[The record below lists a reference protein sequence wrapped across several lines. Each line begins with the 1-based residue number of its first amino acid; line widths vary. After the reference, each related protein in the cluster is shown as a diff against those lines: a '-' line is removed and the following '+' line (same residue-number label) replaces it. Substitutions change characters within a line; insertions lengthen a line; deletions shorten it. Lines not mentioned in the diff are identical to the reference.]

1 MKKTRDNRGAGL
13 LEAAAVLLGLA
24 AASGAALAWFYQK
37 GFLLYY
43 GDAQAH
49 LNIARRIFD
58 SRTPGYEQ
66 IGTVWLPLLHVLM
79 LPFVGNDAW
88 WRSGLA
94 GAFASAPCFV
104 MAGLFLYLTA
114 RRVYE
119 GIAPAAAATALFALN
134 PNLLY
139 LQSTAMTETVLYAC
153 LAALLY
159 ASVAFGENPSWWKA
173 AAAGVAPTAATLTR
187 YEAWLLIPFGT
198 LYFLL
203 VAKKRRLAMAV
214 LYGTLASAG
223 PLYWLAH
230 NWYGYSNALEFY
242 NGPYSAKA
250 IYARALAQGMSRYP
264 GDGDWGIA
272 WLYYRE
278 AARLCIGTP
287 LVWLAAAG
295 AVVAILRRKIW
306 PLALLALPAAFYLPS
321 MYSSGTP
328 IFVPHMWPN
337 SYYNTRYG
345 MAALPLAAMAVA
357 ALITLAPRRWRP
369 AAAGVV
375 VAAGLAGW
383 VIAPRPESWITWKES
398 QVNSEPRRAWARE
411 AAEYLK
417 ANARPDDGFIYSFG
431 DLTAIFAQAG
441 IPLVRTLHEGNRP
454 DWDAA
459 VARPEFF
466 LREEWAVAQSG
477 DTLATALQRA
487 ERRGLRYRL
496 VKTIAEKGAPVI
508 EIYRR
513 DGYAN
518 PLYQGARR

>member
-1 MKKTRDNRGAGL
+1 ML
-13 LEAAAVLLGLA
+13 LCLA
-24 AASGAALAWFYQK
+24 AAGGAALLWFFRHGY
-37 GFLLYY
+37 LLYY

-49 LNIARRIFD
+49 LNIARRLID

-66 IGTVWLPLLHVLM
+66 IGSAWLPLPHVLM
-79 LPFVGNDAW
+79 LPFVGNDEW
-88 WRSGLA
+88 WRNGLA
-94 GAFASAPCFV
+94 GGFASSICYV
-104 MAGLFLYLTA
+104 LAGVFLYLAA

-119 GIAPAAAATALFALN
+119 GAAPAVAATALCALN

-139 LQSTAMTETVLYAC
+139 LQSLAMTEAVLYAA

-159 ASVAFGENPSWWKA
+159 SSVAFGDDPAWYKA
-173 AAAGVAPTAATLTR
+173 AAAGLATTAATLTR
-187 YEAWLLIPFGT
+187 YEAWVLIPFVT

-203 VAKKRRLAMAV
+203 AAKKRRLAMAV
-214 LYGTLASAG
+214 LYGAAASAG
-223 PLYWLAH
+223 AVFWLGH
-230 NWYGYSNALEFY
+230 NLYGYSNVLEFY

-250 IYARALAQGMSRYP
+250 IYERALAQGMSRYP
-264 GDGDWGIA
+264 GDGDWELAGI
-272 WLYYRE
+272 YYRE
-278 AARLCIGTP
+278 AARLCLSTGLLWIAG
-287 LVWLAAAG
+287 AG
-295 AVVAILRRKIW
+295 AVIAIARRKIW
-306 PLALLALPAAFYLPS
+306 PLFLLALPPAFYVPS

-328 IFVPHMWPN
+328 IFVPHMWPF

-345 MAALPLAAMAVA
+345 MAALPLAALAAA
-357 ALITLAPRRWRP
+357 ALVTLAPRRWRP
-369 AAAGVV
+369 AAALAV

-383 VIAPRPESWITWKES
+383 VGKPVPESWITWKES
-398 QVNSEPRRAWARE
+398 QVNSDTRRAWTRK

-431 DLTAIFAQAG
+431 DMTAIFSYAG

-466 LREEWAVAQSG
+466 LREEWAIAQSG

-518 PLYQGARR
+518 PLYQSARREE